1 MVIVANDTMDEEDD
15 YGDDYYDNDDDE
27 WGRRVERGRVVDVE
41 AQRNE
46 QS

>member
-1 MVIVANDTMDEEDD
+1 MVIVANDTMEEEDD
-15 YGDDYYDNDDDE
+15 YDDDYYDNDDDE
-27 WGRRVERGRVVDVE
+27 WGRRVGRGRVVDVE